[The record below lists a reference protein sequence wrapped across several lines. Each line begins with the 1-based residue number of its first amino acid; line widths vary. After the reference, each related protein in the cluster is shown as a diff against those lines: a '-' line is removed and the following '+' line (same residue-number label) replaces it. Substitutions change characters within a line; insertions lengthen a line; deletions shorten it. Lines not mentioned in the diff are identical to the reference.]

1 MEVTMTKI
9 IKSNKKEL
17 INELEN
23 LYNEIDSNDDIDFM
37 TPPFYDCYPQ
47 TIKELKEEIQY
58 CKDIL
63 SGKITKYNKKQS
75 KNEDLFNYRKILGF
89 CN

>member
-1 MEVTMTKI
+1 MEVTMKN
-9 IKSNKKEL
+9 NKKEL
-17 INELEN
+17 INELEK
-23 LYNEIDSNDDIDFM
+23 LYNEIDSNDNIDFM
-37 TPPFYDCYPQ
+37 TPPSYDCYPQ

-63 SGKITKYNKKQS
+63 SGKITKYNKKAS

-89 CN
+89 CK

>member
-1 MEVTMTKI
+1 MTKTM
-9 IKSNKKEL
+9 KKNKKEL
-17 INELEN
+17 INELEK
-23 LYNEIDSNDDIDFM
+23 LYYEIDSNDNIDFM

-63 SGKITKYNKKQS
+63 CGKITKYNKKAS
-75 KNEDLFNYRKILGF
+75 KNEDLFNYREILGF
-89 CN
+89 CKK

>member
-1 MEVTMTKI
+1 M
-9 IKSNKKEL
+9 NQKKNEL

-23 LYNEIDSNDDIDFM
+23 LYFEIDSNDNIDFM
-37 TPPFYDCYPQ
+37 TPPSYDCYPQ
-47 TIKELKEEIQY
+47 TIKEIKEEIQY

-63 SGKITKYNKKQS
+63 SGKITKYNKKES

-89 CN
+89 CK

>member
-1 MEVTMTKI
+1 M
-9 IKSNKKEL
+9 KSNKKEL
-17 INELEN
+17 IRELEK
-23 LYNEIDSNDDIDFM
+23 LYYEIDSNDDIDFM

-63 SGKITKYNKKQS
+63 SGKVTKYNKEVK
-75 KNEDLFNYRKILGF
+75 KEHEFDYWKILGF
-89 CN
+89 CK

>member
-1 MEVTMTKI
+1 MTKTMQ
-9 IKSNKKEL
+9 SYKKEL

-47 TIKELKEEIQY
+47 TIKEIKEEIQY

-63 SGKITKYNKKQS
+63 SGKITKYNKKAS
-75 KNEDLFNYRKILGF
+75 KNEDMFDYRKILGF

>member
-1 MEVTMTKI
+1 MK
-9 IKSNKKEL
+9 KNKNEL

-23 LYNEIDSNDDIDFM
+23 LYYEIDSNDGIDFM
-37 TPPFYDCYPQ
+37 TPPSYDCYPQ

-63 SGKITKYNKKQS
+63 SGKITKYNKKES

-89 CN
+89 CK

>member
-1 MEVTMTKI
+1 MEVTMTKTM
-9 IKSNKKEL
+9 KSNKKEL

-47 TIKELKEEIQY
+47 TIKEIKEEIQY

-63 SGKITKYNKKQS
+63 SGKVTKYNKKAS
-75 KNEDLFNYRKILGF
+75 KNEDMFDYRKILGF
-89 CN
+89 CK

>member
-1 MEVTMTKI
+1 MTKI

-17 INELEN
+17 IKELEK
-23 LYNEIDSNDDIDFM
+23 LYCEIDSNDDIDFM

-47 TIKELKEEIQY
+47 TIKEIKEEIQY

-63 SGKITKYNKKQS
+63 SGKISKYNKKQS
-75 KNEDLFNYRKILGF
+75 KNEDLFGYRKILGF
-89 CN
+89 CK